1 MAVPSFD
8 MLVGR
13 VHWRLA
19 ALRFQ
24 LAWSRYEAER
34 KALHHSNFQL
44 RVPEGQTGGGQFTE
58 GGAGGGV
65 RVAVRDHRSLASH
78 ASCLR
83 VGGMRSMPFGI
94 PMNSIRHGRRASKR
108 RHPARTA

>member
-1 MAVPSFD
+1 MSVPSFD

-34 KALHHSNFQL
+34 KALHHSNFQP
-44 RVPEGQTGGGQFTE
+44 RVPEGQTGRQSRAT
-58 GGAGGGV
+58 
-65 RVAVRDHRSLASH
+65 RDS
-78 ASCLR
+78 
-83 VGGMRSMPFGI
+83 
-94 PMNSIRHGRRASKR
+94 
-108 RHPARTA
+108 